1 MESYLRL
8 GFVLPLV
15 RRYHHILDIDNSR
28 IHKYSHQQR
37 NMSIL
42 VMEVSWCFDDDGDR
56 VKWIDGC
63 RVMSFVDNSLL
74 LRMGDNALKKDEI
87 V

>member
-1 MESYLRL
+1 
-8 GFVLPLV
+8 
-15 RRYHHILDIDNSR
+15 
-28 IHKYSHQQR
+28 
-37 NMSIL
+37 MSIL